1 MTRLVKS
8 LKRVYLGLI
17 LLFLYAPIAVLIVF
31 SFNAG
36 KSRANM
42 TGFSLQ
48 WYKELFESE
57 TLLTSL
63 WNTLLIAVMA
73 AVIATIIGT
82 YAALVISKMK
92 PFTKSATMSVV
103 NIPIINAE
111 IVTGISLMMLF
122 VFVSIPLGF
131 TTLLIAHVAFNVP
144 YVVLSVMPKIRQLNP
159 STYEAALDL
168 GASHAMAFRKIVLP
182 DIMPGVVS
190 GMLMAFTLSLDD
202 FIISYFTTGPGFPTL
217 SVTINTMTKKSVPL
231 TVNALS
237 TLMFVVV
244 FCLMLAINLKKPVQ
258 KEERRK

>member
-1 MTRLVKS
+1 MKS
-8 LKRVYLGLI
+8 LIRSLKGVYMGLI
-17 LLFLYAPIAVLIVF
+17 LLFLYAPIAVLVVF

-36 KSRANM
+36 KSRAKM

-48 WYKELFESE
+48 WYRELFHSE

-63 WNTLLIAVMA
+63 RNTLIVAVLAALIATV
-73 AVIATIIGT
+73 IGT

-92 PFTKSATMSVV
+92 PLTRSATMSIV

-111 IVTGISLMMLF
+111 IVMGISLMLLF
-122 VFVSIPLGF
+122 VFVSVPLGF
-131 TTLLIAHVAFNVP
+131 TTLLLAHIAFNVP

-168 GASHAMAFRKIVLP
+168 GASPALAFRKIILP

-217 SVTINTMTKKSVPL
+217 SVTINTMTKKTVPL

-237 TLMFVVV
+237 TLMFVIV
-244 FCLMLAINLKKPVQ
+244 FAVMLAINLKKPVE
-258 KEERRK
+258 KEARKK

>member
-1 MTRLVKS
+1 
-8 LKRVYLGLI
+8 
-17 LLFLYAPIAVLIVF
+17 
-31 SFNAG
+31 
-36 KSRANM
+36 M

-73 AVIATIIGT
+73 AIIATVIGT
-82 YAALVISKMK
+82 YAALVISKMR
-92 PFTKSATMSVV
+92 PFAKSATMSIV

-122 VFVSIPLGF
+122 VFLSIPLGF

-202 FIISYFTTGPGFPTL
+202 FIISYFTTGPG
-217 SVTINTMTKKSVPL
+217 
-231 TVNALS
+231 
-237 TLMFVVV
+237 
-244 FCLMLAINLKKPVQ
+244 CHHGQ
-258 KEERRK
+258 

>member
-1 MTRLVKS
+1 MMKAM
-8 LKRVYLGLI
+8 KRVYLGLV

-36 KSRANM
+36 QNRSEM

-63 WNTLLIAVMA
+63 GNTLLIAVMA
-73 AVIATIIGT
+73 SVIATIIGT

-92 PFTKSATMSVV
+92 PFAKSTTMSIV

-122 VFVSIPLGF
+122 VFLSIPLGF

-144 YVVLSVMPKIRQLNP
+144 YVVLSVMPKIRQLNR

-168 GASHAMAFRKIVLP
+168 GASHIMAFRKVVLP
-182 DIMPGVVS
+182 DIMPGVIS
-190 GMLMAFTLSLDD
+190 GLLLSFTMSLDD

-244 FCLMLAINLKKPVQ
+244 FAIMLFINVRKPAKKGD
-258 KEERRK
+258 R